1 MSRHGDTG
9 TGILR
14 GARGGA
20 LRFVSKPEFSIL
32 LIMIAMFVITGILQ
46 KNFFEMKSVVRN
58 INAFSPLVLVTMGQA
73 VVIISGGIDLSA
85 GTALSLFTCVMTTV
99 MKKADPV
106 TGVYALLAVLAVALA
121 TGVINGVGIG
131 YLRIPP
137 VIVTF
142 ATSFIW
148 LGAALFL
155 RPTPGGESVDWFKV
169 FYDVGD
175 VPNVSHALKAFG
187 DIIPPALVLVLL
199 GCALWALIART
210 RTGRYIYAVGSN
222 SDSAYETGID
232 TARVQMYACMVNSLF
247 ILLAALFFVGQNQS
261 GDARMG
267 DPLTLRAIAAA
278 VVGGIAL
285 TGGRGN
291 VYFALVGALIL
302 SFVNKIIFFANIPY
316 AYQTLVGGVI
326 VIAAIAS
333 SQAYTL
339 YNRQALMRAA
349 GRLS

>member
-1 MSRHGDTG
+1 
-9 TGILR
+9 
-14 GARGGA
+14 
-20 LRFVSKPEFSIL
+20 
-32 LIMIAMFVITGILQ
+32 
-46 KNFFEMKSVVRN
+46 
-58 INAFSPLVLVTMGQA
+58 MGQA

-85 GTALSLFTCVMTTV
+85 GTALSLFTCVLTTV
-99 MKKADPV
+99 MKKADPLS
-106 TGVYALLAVLAVALA
+106 GVYALVAALRRGHGHRNRSTA
-121 TGVINGVGIG
+121 SGIG

-155 RPTPGGESVDWFKV
+155 RPTPGGEAVDWFKW
-169 FYDVGD
+169 FYDVGAVPD
-175 VPNVSHALKAFG
+175 VPASFKAFG
-187 DIIPPALVLVLL
+187 AIIPPALILVLI
-199 GCALWALIART
+199 GCAVLGHPVPGPGQGDTSTRWAATTTAPT
-210 RTGRYIYAVGSN
+210 RAASTQPACRCRPAWSN
-222 SDSAYETGID
+222 SI
-232 TARVQMYACMVNSLF
+232 F

-285 TGGRGN
+285 TGGRGS

-326 VIAAIAS
+326 VIVAIAS

-339 YNRQALMRAA
+339 YNRQAIVSMT

>member
-1 MSRHGDTG
+1 MTG
-9 TGILR
+9 NGMRATAAG
-14 GARGGA
+14 
-20 LRFVSKPEFSIL
+20 RFVSKPEFSIL
-32 LIMIAMFVITGILQ
+32 LILVAMVGLTAILQ

-58 INAFSPLVLVTMGQA
+58 INAFTPLVLLTMGQA
-73 VVIISGGIDLSA
+73 VVIISGGIDLST
-85 GTALSLFTCVMTTV
+85 GTALSLLTCVMTTV
-99 MKKADPV
+99 MRKADPV
-106 TGVYALLAVLAVALA
+106 TGVYAMLAAFAVAMA
-121 TGVINGVGIG
+121 VGVINGVGIG

-137 VIVTF
+137 VIATF

-155 RPTPGGESVDWFKV
+155 RPTPGGESVAWFKW
-169 FYDVGD
+169 FYDAGD
-175 VPNVSHALKAFG
+175 IPAVPASVKAFG
-187 DIIPPALVLVLL
+187 DIIPPALILVLL
-199 GCALWALIART
+199 ASAFWAFLARA
-210 RTGRYIYAVGSN
+210 RVGRYIYAVGSN
-222 SDSAYETGID
+222 NDSAYESGIN
-232 TARVQMYACMVNSLF
+232 TARVQMYACMTNSVF
-247 ILLAALFFVGQNQS
+247 IFIAALFFVGQNQS

-285 TGGRGN
+285 TGGRGSIW
-291 VYFALVGALIL
+291 FALAGALIL

-339 YNRQALMRAA
+339 YNRQAMTTMA
-349 GRLS
+349 GRLG